1 MAYIEAERFAELKAR
16 VKAECLRRCH
26 TGSVAEYGGE
36 KYEYT
41 NSPTE
46 DHTVDVEH
54 YEKLALPL
62 SKIHSEKV
70 PSLDGRRIVFDEDI
84 TEFEAALTL
93 FETRPM
99 TDKTRLRNVL
109 HGRLL
114 HRLLWRLHWRLR
126 NDVFRRMSRILYRLR
141 ERLCEHLR
149 RFLLW
154 RLLRLRRQLHRRLF
168 RFLRR

>member
-1 MAYIEAERFAELKAR
+1 MAYIEAERFAALKAR

-84 TEFEAALTL
+84 TEFEAARAGNVPSPRSCDPGCGPA
-93 FETRPM
+93 TRRGAAPGSVRW
-99 TDKTRLRNVL
+99 TALVFAWL
-109 HGRLL
+109 GLL
-114 HRLLWRLHWRLR
+114 SQYAFSSLGFSPLP
-126 NDVFRRMSRILYRLR
+126 SRIIRI
-141 ERLCEHLR
+141 
-149 RFLLW
+149 
-154 RLLRLRRQLHRRLF
+154 F
-168 RFLRR
+168 RKTQ